1 MSNLNSIK
9 LRLNSTKNKSNLTI
23 FHYTMKKNNQSDKII
38 SLMTNLILIKES
50 IIKIKLMKKINFKEI

>member
-9 LRLNSTKNKSNLTI
+9 LRLNSTKNKFNLTI

-38 SLMTNLILIKES
+38 SLMTNLILIKKS